1 MVIYVYRLITLSLLA
16 LFYSIFGR
24 GVHVSESALFFFHCT
39 RNQGRVDLQWW
50 WLYMY
55 QKGGD
60 CRPPLKSSTMT
71 YILFTKLQEIYIN
84 VKWKE
89 YCNIGIKNCGQTR
102 SSIAV
107 ILLRNTKLIP
117 VQDTMLDYKYL
128 VKETNA
134 FHIHKSLFFYDFF
147 LKYNVFQEIYIK
159 VNWYTNYSSY
169 LPNHYAMNV
178 FCFYCT

>member
-1 MVIYVYRLITLSLLA
+1 
-16 LFYSIFGR
+16 
-24 GVHVSESALFFFHCT
+24 
-39 RNQGRVDLQWW
+39 
-50 WLYMY
+50 
-55 QKGGD
+55 
-60 CRPPLKSSTMT
+60 MT

-147 LKYNVFQEIYIK
+147 LKYNVFQEIYVK

-178 FCFYCT
+178 FCFYCTLHDYSFKENFKTWNNTNKAFVYGVPSFKVSDLQ

>member
-1 MVIYVYRLITLSLLA
+1 
-16 LFYSIFGR
+16 
-24 GVHVSESALFFFHCT
+24 
-39 RNQGRVDLQWW
+39 
-50 WLYMY
+50 
-55 QKGGD
+55 
-60 CRPPLKSSTMT
+60 MT

-147 LKYNVFQEIYIK
+147 LKYNVFQEIYVK

-169 LPNHYAMNV
+169 LLNHYAMNV
-178 FCFYCT
+178 FCFYCTLHDYSFKETFKTWNNTNKAFVYGVPSFKVSDLQ

>member
-1 MVIYVYRLITLSLLA
+1 
-16 LFYSIFGR
+16 
-24 GVHVSESALFFFHCT
+24 
-39 RNQGRVDLQWW
+39 
-50 WLYMY
+50 
-55 QKGGD
+55 
-60 CRPPLKSSTMT
+60 MT

-134 FHIHKSLFFYDFF
+134 FHIHKSFFMISFLNTSFKKYTLKLIDTPIILHISKIIMQWTYFVSFALYMVVVLKKPLKLGTTLTKRLFIVGLSD
-147 LKYNVFQEIYIK
+147 
-159 VNWYTNYSSY
+159 
-169 LPNHYAMNV
+169 
-178 FCFYCT
+178 